1 MVKSQRL
8 NPKQLSVWQV
18 TSEQTVNE
26 AWRNA
31 MNAKLEFDAKGNY
44 GATHVARDIN
54 AFAATTYDVLRDFS
68 PMVEIVKD
76 LGAPFGG
83 MAVGTVCCLFAIAK
97 NRIRIEEELHPMLKD
112 IHDRLPAMNM
122 YQHIYNDEHELDHL
136 LQSAVVDAY
145 ASFMDYCV
153 AATEFYTQGSL
164 YRVFQSLT
172 SQSMLSLKAEDVKRA
187 VVRVRVCCEDLLG
200 KNVNAIKDQLK
211 VLQTDNIELRRRI
224 QDLQN
229 ENDLKTL
236 HHIGS
241 LLGIRAF
248 STEDH
253 DQQLEKHRSD
263 LVAEFWPRTWHG
275 DQEREKHLSQVLE
288 DPEYQGWIQSH
299 DSGLFIISGENYI
312 SGATNCWASLIA
324 LNLIDK
330 GLGCKHDS
338 SPISVYYL
346 LGHHENEETQFHVIS
361 SIIYQLLLQYRNALQ
376 DKTQLDELLATLAR
390 YQTLPSVEVSQKE
403 NLLQSA
409 AGRAIRMLP
418 GGKDIWILVDRV
430 DKCCEELPHYSPGGR
445 RSRKTARAL
454 LRALGSLVQQDER
467 KVKILAVV
475 NRADWRVEQEA
486 DDFEVDGRIMVK
498 RFVQD
503 SD

>member
-18 TSEQTVNE
+18 TSGQTVNE
-26 AWRNA
+26 AWCNA
-31 MNAKLEFDAKGNY
+31 MNAKLEFDAKCNY
-44 GATHVARDIN
+44 GATHVTRAIN
-54 AFAATTYDVLRDFS
+54 GFAATTYDVLRDFS
-68 PMVEIVKD
+68 PMVEIVRD

-83 MAVGTVCCLFAIAK
+83 MAVGTLCCLFAIAK
-97 NRIRIEEELHPMLKD
+97 NRVRIEEELHPMLKD

-211 VLQTDNIELRRRI
+211 DLQTDNI
-224 QDLQN
+224 DLQN

-248 STEDH
+248 STEAH

-263 LVAEFWPRTWHG
+263 VVAEFWPRTWHG
-275 DQEREKHLSQVLE
+275 DQEREKHLSQVL
-288 DPEYQGWIQSH
+288 DDAEYQGWIQSH

-324 LNLIDK
+324 LNLINK
-330 GLGCKHDS
+330 SMGCKHDS

-346 LGHHENEETQFHVIS
+346 LGHHENDETQFHVIS

-390 YQTLPSVEVSQKE
+390 YQTLSPVEGSHKQ

-409 AGRAIRMLP
+409 ALRAIRMLP
-418 GGKDIWILVDRV
+418 GGRDIWILVDRV
-430 DKCCEELPHYSPGGR
+430 DKCCDELPHSSPGGR
-445 RSRKTARAL
+445 RSRKAARTL
-454 LRALGSLVQQDER
+454 LRALSSLVKPEGPT
-467 KVKILAVV
+467 VKILAVV
-475 NRADWRVEQEA
+475 NRADWRVEEEA
-486 DDFEVDGRIMVK
+486 DDFEVDGRVLVK

-503 SD
+503 